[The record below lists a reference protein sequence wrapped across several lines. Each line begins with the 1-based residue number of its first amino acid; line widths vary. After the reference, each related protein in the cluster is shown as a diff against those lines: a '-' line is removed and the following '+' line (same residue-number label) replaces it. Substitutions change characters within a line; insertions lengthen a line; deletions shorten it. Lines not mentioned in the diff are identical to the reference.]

1 MMHSTSWTL
10 VGWSLFGS
18 CCFVVRG
25 TFQEYI
31 LRGIT
36 SLDFSREVRS
46 IVSQQ
51 KLGIFFHR
59 TKKICSLV
67 DIRQLQT
74 MLRSPE
80 MSASSGEEDSWHEIS
95 SLCSK
100 KSELFLV
107 FLRCGGD
114 LYSNRQEFA
123 PMDLA
128 DVRMVLHSRSLPQ
141 QLFHPWK
148 IWVLVEPQEID
159 DERNSEFVMQ
169 ENVPWLNFLNFVAW
183 WLRIGERILQRSLPR
198 SVLIREM
205 RRRVPSS
212 LHRGW
217 EICTFTFCLNLKRRK
232 LLSLAY
238 RGENSLT

>member
-18 CCFVVRG
+18 CCCVVRG

-51 KLGIFFHR
+51 KLGFFFHR

-183 WLRIGERILQRSLPR
+183 WLRNGEKNCNTVCQ
-198 SVLIREM
+198 
-205 RRRVPSS
+205 
-212 LHRGW
+212 GA
-217 EICTFTFCLNLKRRK
+217 F
-232 LLSLAY
+232 
-238 RGENSLT
+238 

>member
-1 MMHSTSWTL
+1 MKSRDKT
-10 VGWSLFGS
+10 GDA
-18 CCFVVRG
+18 
-25 TFQEYI
+25 
-31 LRGIT
+31 
-36 SLDFSREVRS
+36 LDFMDSCRLVLVRFLLLCCPRNVSGIHPSRHHFSRFLERGQVHCIS
-46 IVSQQ
+46 AKV
-51 KLGIFFHR
+51 GIHR
-59 TKKICSLV
+59 TKKTCSLV

-95 SLCSK
+95 CLCSK

-141 QLFHPWK
+141 LFHPWK
-148 IWVLVEPQEID
+148 IWVFEPQEID

-169 ENVPWLNFLNFVAW
+169 ENVPRLIFLNFVAW
-183 WLRIGERILQRSLPR
+183 WLRIGEKKIATQFAKERSDP
-198 SVLIREM
+198 
-205 RRRVPSS
+205 
-212 LHRGW
+212 
-217 EICTFTFCLNLKRRK
+217 
-232 LLSLAY
+232 
-238 RGENSLT
+238 

>member
-1 MMHSTSWTL
+1 MDSCRL
-10 VGWSLFGS
+10 VLVRFLLL
-18 CCFVVRG
+18 CCPRNVS
-25 TFQEYI
+25 
-31 LRGIT
+31 GIHP
-36 SLDFSREVRS
+36 SRHHFSRFLERGQVHCIS
-46 IVSQQ
+46 AKV
-51 KLGIFFHR
+51 GIFFHR

-183 WLRIGERILQRSLPR
+183 WLRNGEKKLQHSLPR

-205 RRRVPSS
+205 RRQVPSS

-217 EICTFTFCLNLKRRK
+217 EICTFTFCLNLKRLK